1 MPSALVGN
9 GVWGKAKMKKLLV
22 AAGVIALVSGGCGGA
37 SDESG
42 EAAESAAGAKAD
54 ASCGADERRL
64 PLTGLCEGDAFKS
77 LNMEASASPEAAD
90 GCEWK
95 VMETQIVGDVLLYRG
110 LKCDAG
116 ETKLEFAGGAERAEL
131 QLVTSAFLGKID
143 EPPTYVY
150 VYTIE
155 GDAKQGVTERARE
168 AMEDEAEAAICNA
181 RNADIEEWPSD
192 ALLVDVPPAEAAKS
206 PSGEIRTACG
216 PLGLNEDETSYW
228 RVAQGYGWFFQLGQ
242 DAFEIDPGSFTL
254 MTKGP
259 DGSWGVAPPTP

>member
-1 MPSALVGN
+1 MTR
-9 GVWGKAKMKKLLV
+9 MKKLIV
-22 AAGVIALVSGGCGGA
+22 AASVIGLVSGGCGGA
-37 SDESG
+37 PDKTG
-42 EAAESAAGAKAD
+42 DGPAKDTVAAASEPCAD
-54 ASCGADERRL
+54 DGVRL
-64 PLTGLCEGDAFKS
+64 ELTGLCAGRAINY
-77 LNMEASASPEAAD
+77 LNMETSASPEAPD

-95 VMETQIVGDVLLYRG
+95 VMETQIVDDVLLYRG
-110 LKCDAG
+110 LKCEAG

-131 QLVTSAFLGKID
+131 QLVNSAFLGKVE

-155 GDAKQGVTERARE
+155 GDPRQGVTQRARE
-168 AMEDEAEAAICNA
+168 AMEDEAEAASCNA
-181 RNADIEEWPSD
+181 RNASLEGWPSD
-192 ALLVDVPPAEAAKS
+192 ALVVDIPAAQAAKA

-259 DGSWGVAPPTP
+259 DGSWGAASPTP